1 MATLVAAIKTSVFNE
16 EQLRLWPDR
25 TGAGPTD
32 HPLLQPDQP
41 DWGYRNL
48 TQDES
53 EAIDREHMI
62 HMVEDAPVA
71 RPAA

>member
-1 MATLVAAIKTSVFNE
+1 MATLVAAIKISVFNE
-16 EQLRLWPDR
+16 EQLRLWHDR

-53 EAIDREHMI
+53 EAIDRA
-62 HMVEDAPVA
+62 HMVRTVRDAPVA
-71 RPAA
+71 SPAA